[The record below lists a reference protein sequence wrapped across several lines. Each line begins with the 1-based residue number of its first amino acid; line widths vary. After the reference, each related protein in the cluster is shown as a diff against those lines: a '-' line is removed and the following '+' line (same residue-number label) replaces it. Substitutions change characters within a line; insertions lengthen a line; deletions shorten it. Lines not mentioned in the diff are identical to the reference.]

1 MPAQTINEYI
11 EMMSESGV
19 TVSKVDLGDFCGF
32 MNDKR
37 DNSFIVSKDGK
48 KVFGI
53 RNLHIYFGRIVKI
66 KMNTISLYDPYDY
79 RPLVTKRF
87 GQNGYKELYKLQRAV
102 ENIYMRQNGYEKSN
116 VSDVRG
122 RMFRHDNGR

>member
-11 EMMSESGV
+11 EIMSEPGV

-37 DNSFIVSKDGK
+37 DNSFIVSKDGE

-66 KMNTISLYDPYDY
+66 KMNTISLYDPYNY
-79 RPLVTKRF
+79 RSLVTKRF
-87 GQNGYKELYKLQRAV
+87 GQYGYKELYKLQRAV
-102 ENIYMRQNGYEKSN
+102 ENIYAKQNGYEEM
-116 VSDVRG
+116 SDVRG
-122 RMFRHDNGR
+122 QMFRQNNGR